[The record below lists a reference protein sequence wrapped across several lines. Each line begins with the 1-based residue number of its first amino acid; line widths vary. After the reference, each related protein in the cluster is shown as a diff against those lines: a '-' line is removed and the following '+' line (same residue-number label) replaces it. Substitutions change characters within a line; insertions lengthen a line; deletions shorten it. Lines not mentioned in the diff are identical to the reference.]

1 MAPAG
6 YGSMMSISRTSL
18 NKRGS
23 HLRRGWCWGKQAFAA
38 KLLKLGEAATGRKR
52 EARGYDASLKM
63 TAHGEQQAPALLEE
77 GLRVANLAK
86 EKLVGVG
93 CTEPR
98 KVFIPRL
105 LWKKTRSPKR
115 GSWSIW
121 A

>member
-1 MAPAG
+1 M
-6 YGSMMSISRTSL
+6 
-18 NKRGS
+18 
-23 HLRRGWCWGKQAFAA
+23 RRGWCWGKQAFAE